1 MLRQRGSVIIIV
13 LWISVL
19 LTVLVTVMAGKVQLS
34 AKTAFHNRA
43 AVTDLARVSSA
54 MNQAEMELMLER
66 MSAPIDRVVELD
78 VDGNFRDP
86 LYRFNGKPLTL
97 FYPIDEDMVVR
108 IFDHAGKIN
117 LNGIRRPQLQLLIE
131 SRLGPDPD
139 FQQVQD
145 LLTAWD
151 DWTDLNDLAGINGAE
166 KEYYE
171 SLDPPYSPRNN
182 GDLDS
187 VEELRLIRGFDE
199 LFKDVNLDAA
209 FTIYGTG
216 QNVNL
221 NLATREAMQ
230 LLPGLT
236 DEYIEAIIAYREQH
250 DFRSKQEVG
259 DLLPTENFV
268 ELSNWIGFTYSSF
281 FSVFAYPKLAVESA
295 EQDESNAQSEALDT
309 VTQAYMEIVEVNRYE
324 DRARVYKVDP
334 YGRLPDTRPA
344 QVDD

>member
-13 LWISVL
+13 LWTSVL

-43 AVTDLARVSSA
+43 AVIDLARISSA
-54 MNQAEMELMLER
+54 MNQAEMELMLET
-66 MSAPIDRVVELD
+66 MPAPIDRVVELD
-78 VDGNFRDP
+78 ADGNFRDP
-86 LYRFNGKPLTL
+86 LYRFNGRPLTL
-97 FYPIDEDMVVR
+97 YYPTDEEMVVR

-117 LNGIRRPQLQLLIE
+117 LSGISPAQWQLLIE
-131 SRLGPDPD
+131 HRLGVGPDY
-139 FQQVQD
+139 QQVQD
-145 LLTAWD
+145 LLTAWI
-151 DWTDLNDLAGINGAE
+151 DWTDLNDAAGINGAE

-209 FTIYGTG
+209 FTLYGTG

-236 DEYIEAIIAYREQH
+236 DEYIEEIIAYREQH

-268 ELSNWIGFTYSSF
+268 ELSNWIGFTYSSYY
-281 FSVFAYPKLAVESA
+281 SVFAYPKLLIESE
-295 EQDESNAQSEALDT
+295 EQDETAAQSEERDT
-309 VTQAYMEIVEVNRYE
+309 VSQAYMEIMQVSPEQ
-324 DRARVYKVDP
+324 RARVYKVDP

>member
-1 MLRQRGSVIIIV
+1 MRPQRGSVIIIV
-13 LWISVL
+13 LWTSVL

-34 AKTAFHNRA
+34 AKTAFHNRT
-43 AVTDLARVSSA
+43 AVTDLARISSA
-54 MNQAEMELMLER
+54 ANQAEMELMLER
-66 MSAPIDRVVELD
+66 MSAPIDRVIELD
-78 VDGNFRDP
+78 EDGNFRDP
-86 LYRFNGKPLTL
+86 LYRFNGRALSL
-97 FYPIDEDMVVR
+97 FYPTDEDMVVR

-117 LNGIRRPQLQLLIE
+117 LNGIRREQLQLLIE
-131 SRLGPDPD
+131 KRLGPDPD
-139 FQQVQD
+139 YEQVQE
-145 LLTAWD
+145 LLDAWA
-151 DWTDLNDLAGINGAE
+151 DWTDLNDGTSLNGAE

-182 GDLDS
+182 GELDS

-199 LFKDVNLDAA
+199 LFKDVNLEAA
-209 FTIYGTG
+209 FTIYGSG

-236 DEYIEAIIAYREQH
+236 DEYIEEIIAYRERH

-259 DLLPTENFV
+259 NLIPTENFV
-268 ELSNWIGFTYSSF
+268 ELSNWIGFTYTSF
-281 FSVFAYPKLAVESA
+281 YSIFAYPKLAVEN
-295 EQDESNAQSEALDT
+295 EESEGAQSEALDT
-309 VTQAYMEIVEVNRYE
+309 VEQAYMEIVEVRTYAE
-324 DRARVYKVDP
+324 RARVYKVDP